1 MYLVCYNIPMNIL
14 VLSDTHGELGRALE
28 MYERISTSICKIDRI
43 IHCGDFIKDAQE
55 IEAQTGIPVSC
66 VPGNCDGC
74 NKENFEII
82 DSPAGKIMI
91 THGHMEN
98 VKFSL
103 MNLKYL
109 AMQHKCVAVCF
120 GHTHVPVNEVS
131 SGIRFINP
139 GSLTNPRGGSK
150 SSCALIISE
159 EKKLAATIIEY

>member
-1 MYLVCYNIPMNIL
+1 MNIM
-14 VLSDTHGELGRALE
+14 VLSDTHGELDRARE

-43 IHCGDFIKDAQE
+43 IHCGDFIKDAHE
-55 IEAQTGIPVSC
+55 IEEQTGTHVSC

-74 NKENFEII
+74 NKERFEIVET
-82 DSPAGKIMI
+82 PAGKIMI

-98 VKFSL
+98 VNFSL

-109 AMQHKCVAVCF
+109 AEQHGCSAVCF

-139 GSLTNPRGGSK
+139 GSLTNPRSGSK
-150 SSCALIISE
+150 SSCALIIANDN
-159 EKKLAATIIEY
+159 KLAATIIEY

>member
-1 MYLVCYNIPMNIL
+1 
-14 VLSDTHGELGRALE
+14 
-28 MYERISTSICKIDRI
+28 
-43 IHCGDFIKDAQE
+43 
-55 IEAQTGIPVSC
+55 
-66 VPGNCDGC
+66 
-74 NKENFEII
+74 
-82 DSPAGKIMI
+82 MI

-109 AMQHKCVAVCF
+109 AMQHKCVAVLLG

>member
-1 MYLVCYNIPMNIL
+1 MCYNINMNIL

-28 MYERISTSICKIDRI
+28 MYKRISTLICKIDRI
-43 IHCGDFIKDAQE
+43 IHCGDFIKDAHE
-55 IEAQTGIPVSC
+55 LEAQTGTPVSC
-66 VPGNCDGC
+66 APGNCDGC

-82 DSPAGKIMI
+82 DTPAGKIMI

-109 AMQHKCVAVCF
+109 AMQYKCVAVCF

-131 SGIRFINP
+131 SSIRFINP

-159 EKKLAATIIEY
+159 DQKLAATIIEY